1 MQILYNIG
9 ILVLRAGIGLAA
21 IFNPKAKEWIT
32 GRKGQ
37 FKNLPDTKGS
47 EVVWFHC
54 ASLGEFDQGLPLMHK
69 LKTKKP
75 SIFLLVTFFS
85 PSGMK
90 FYNKREHQADH
101 VMYLPLDKKKNARR
115 FMNHFKPTQAFFVK
129 YEFWSNFIFEAK
141 KSGAK
146 IYNVSGIFRY
156 DHRFFKW
163 YGGFFR
169 KTLKAF
175 DSFFVQNE
183 DSKKLLGSIDIKN
196 VYVTGD
202 SRFDRVIENK
212 KNVSENQIIAAFKND
227 QALLIIGSSW
237 PDDEKIILPWVKSQK
252 GKVLI
257 APHNVTKEHVNAI
270 LSALPEAVCYTE
282 AHKYNLVDKKVL
294 ILDTVGQLAN
304 AYSYGTIAYV
314 GGGFSGNLH
323 NILEPAVFGL
333 PVLFGPKHRRFPEA
347 QNFIDCGIGFSVN
360 TTESFSSI
368 FEKLVASLDTVSKE
382 TVKFVEKNQGAANR
396 IYAIITSS

>member
-1 MQILYNIG
+1 MQVLYNIS
-9 ILVLRAGIGLAA
+9 ILVFRAGIGLAS
-21 IFNPKAKEWIT
+21 IFNSKAKDWIT

-37 FKNLPDTKGS
+37 FKNLPDTKGKQ
-47 EVVWFHC
+47 VVWFHC

-69 LKTKKP
+69 FKSENP
-75 SIFLLVTFFS
+75 SVFLLVTFFS

-90 FYNKREHQADH
+90 FFNKREHQADH
-101 VMYLPLDKKKNARR
+101 VMYLPLDKKNNARR
-115 FMNHFKPTQAFFVK
+115 FMHHFQPDLAFFVK

-146 IYNVSGIFRY
+146 IYNVSGIFRP

-169 KTLKAF
+169 KTLRAF

-183 DSKKLLGSIDIKN
+183 ESKKLLESINLSN
-196 VYVTGD
+196 VYITGD

-212 KNVSENQIIAAFKND
+212 KNVAENSIIAAFKKD
-227 QALLIIGSSW
+227 QPVLIVGSSW
-237 PDDEKIILPWVKSQK
+237 PADEKIILPWVNSQK

-257 APHNVTKEHVNAI
+257 APHNVTKEHVKAI
-270 LSALPEAVCYTE
+270 VSSLLEAVCYTE
-282 AHKYNLVDKKVL
+282 TNTFDVGAKKVL
-294 ILDTVGQLAN
+294 VLDTIGQLAN

-333 PVLFGPKHRRFPEA
+333 PVIFGPKHKRFPEA
-347 QNFIDCGIGFSVN
+347 QNFIDKGIGFSVN
-360 TTESFSSI
+360 STESFNSVFQELSATI
-368 FEKLVASLDTVSKE
+368 ESASKE
-382 TVKFVEKNQGAANR
+382 TAKFVEKNQGASDR
-396 IYAIITSS
+396 IYAQISSS

>member
-1 MQILYNIG
+1 MHILYNIS

-21 IFNPKAKEWIT
+21 IFNSKAKEWIT
-32 GRKGQ
+32 GRHGE
-37 FKNLPDTKGS
+37 FKELPETKGK

-69 LKTKKP
+69 LKTKNP
-75 SIFLLVTFFS
+75 TIFLLVTFFS

-90 FYNKREHQADH
+90 FYHKREHQTDH
-101 VMYLPLDKKKNARR
+101 VMYLPLDTKKNARR
-115 FMNHFKPTQAFFVK
+115 FMNHFHPTQAFFVK

-146 IYNVSGIFRY
+146 IYNVSGIFRN

-183 DSKKLLGSIDIKN
+183 ESKQLLESINLKN
-196 VYVTGD
+196 VYITGD

-212 KNVSENQIIAAFKND
+212 KNVTENQIIAAFKNN
-227 QALLIIGSSW
+227 QPLLIVGSSW
-237 PDDEKIILPWVKSQK
+237 PADEKIILPWINSQK

-270 LSALPEAVCYTE
+270 LSSLPDAVYYTE

-333 PVLFGPKHRRFPEA
+333 PVVFGPKHKRFPEA
-347 QNFIDCGIGFSVN
+347 QNFIDLGIGFSVN
-360 TTESFSSI
+360 TTESFKTV
-368 FEKLVASLDTVSKE
+368 FEQLTASLETVSKQ
-382 TVKFVEKNQGAANR
+382 TVKFVEQNQGAANR
-396 IYAIITSS
+396 IYAKITSS

>member
-1 MQILYNIG
+1 MHILYNIS

-21 IFNPKAKEWIT
+21 IFNSKAKEWIT
-32 GRKGQ
+32 GRRGE
-37 FKNLPDTKGS
+37 FNELPETNGK

-69 LKTKKP
+69 LKTKNP

-90 FYNKREHQADH
+90 FYGKREHQVDH
-101 VMYLPLDKKKNARR
+101 VMYLPLDTKKNARK
-115 FMNHFKPTQAFFVK
+115 FMNQFHPVQAFFVK

-146 IYNVSGIFRY
+146 IYNVSGIFRT

-175 DSFFVQNE
+175 DSFFVQNKE
-183 DSKKLLGSIDIKN
+183 SKQLLESINLKN
-196 VYVTGD
+196 VYITGD

-212 KNVSENQIIAAFKND
+212 KNVTENQIIAAFKNN
-227 QALLIIGSSW
+227 QPLLIVGSSW
-237 PDDEKIILPWVKSQK
+237 PADEKIILPWINSQK

-270 LSALPEAVCYTE
+270 LSSLPNAVCYTK
-282 AHKYNLVDKKVL
+282 ADRFNVGDKKTL
-294 ILDTVGQLAN
+294 ILDTIGQLSN

-314 GGGFSGNLH
+314 GGGFSGSLH

-333 PVLFGPKHRRFPEA
+333 PVLFGPKHKRFPEA
-347 QNFIDCGIGFSVN
+347 QNFIDLGIGFSVN
-360 TTESFSSI
+360 STESFKTV
-368 FEKLVASLDTVSKE
+368 FEQLTASLETVSKQ
-382 TVKFVEKNQGAANR
+382 TVKFVEQNQGAADR
-396 IYAIITSS
+396 IYAKIISS